1 MARVRDKLGA
11 EIARV
16 RDELGATRKELSAG
30 TDRVRD
36 KLGAEIAK
44 VRDESHQAHAA
55 ISERINGVQ
64 MYIGQESTA
73 LRAQTAELKEDTATL
88 AGAVD
93 VLTAFILGSKDSADI
108 VGTEGHP

>member
-1 MARVRDKLGA
+1 
-11 EIARV
+11 
-16 RDELGATRKELSAG
+16 
-30 TDRVRD
+30 
-36 KLGAEIAK
+36 
-44 VRDESHQAHAA
+44 
-55 ISERINGVQ
+55 

-108 VGTEGHP
+108 VGAEGHP